1 MMSSIERIY
10 KRTNTMYLGFSSGRG
25 GNQRGNETK
34 TNGLKKKTDLKEN
47 LVVTRKRIKKE
58 NK

>member
-1 MMSSIERIY
+1 MSSIERIY

-25 GNQRGNETK
+25 GNQRRNETK

-47 LVVTRKRIKKE
+47 GFKRKLSSYKKTD
-58 NK
+58 